1 MRRLICLMAMVAAF
15 AAANLTTSRRP
26 LAADVLQIKL
36 TAWTPPD
43 ISTVGDDA
51 FGKLVKYGYALMTDT
66 ANQIGPAVADP
77 AKRYSGNNLTCQ
89 NCHLKAGAQPYAMP
103 LVGVWGQF
111 PQYRGR
117 EGEVGTLE
125 DRINGCMER
134 SMNGRALPLASREM
148 KAFLAF
154 AKWASSGIPDGAKL
168 VGSGALNVKEPG
180 RAADLAHGQQVYAQ
194 VCATCHGKDGLGQR
208 AQAGSGYQF
217 PPLWG
222 PDSYN
227 NGAGMARLLG
237 AAAFIKHNMP
247 LGTTYAAPV
256 LSDEDAYDVAG
267 FINSAERPQRANLDK
282 DFPNRLQKPVDTA
295 YGPYADD
302 FSPEQHKLG
311 PFDPIRAKLKELTAQ
326 ATKPQ

>member
-1 MRRLICLMAMVAAF
+1 MRRLIRPMSKVAVLAMALLAVLAAV
-15 AAANLTTSRRP
+15 NMTTSRGVP
-26 LAADVLQIKL
+26 AAEVAQIKL
-36 TAWTPPD
+36 TEWPSPD

-66 ANQIGPAVADP
+66 ANQIGPAVAAP
-77 AKRYSGNNLTCQ
+77 AQRYSGNNLTCQ

-134 SMNGRALPLASREM
+134 SMNGRALPLGSREM

-154 AKWASSGIPDGAKL
+154 TKWASTGIPDGAKL
-168 VGSGALNVKEPG
+168 TGAGALNVKEPG
-180 RAADLAHGQQVYAQ
+180 RAADLAHGRQVYAQ
-194 VCATCHGKDGLGQR
+194 VCATCHGNDGLGQR
-208 AQAGSGYQF
+208 AAGGNGYQF

-227 NGAGMARLLG
+227 NGAGMSRILS
-237 AAAFIKHNMP
+237 AAAFIKNNMP
-247 LGTTYAAPV
+247 FGTTSAAPV
-256 LSDEDAYDVAG
+256 LSDA
-267 FINSAERPQRANLDK
+267 
-282 DFPNRLQKPVDTA
+282 
-295 YGPYADD
+295 
-302 FSPEQHKLG
+302 
-311 PFDPIRAKLKELTAQ
+311 
-326 ATKPQ
+326 